1 MNAQDMYV
9 RDRSATGSILIAA
22 LSLLSFYTLALSSLP
37 RFEHYLGVDFAL
49 SPFIIVFFALMFFP
63 VIHRSGFPPAFFGIC
78 FDNWK
83 SAVIFSLAASLA
95 FIGAGAFL
103 KWAVILNSPSLA
115 GMGVLSCADVS
126 AGGMREVMT
135 SPWYWFAVSLY
146 LFLTPVQEF
155 VARCCVQAPLYASL
169 QGSEFR
175 RRSVSIIVANLM
187 FSAVHAHAGVAFAIA
202 SFIPGVFWGWIFART
217 NSLLAASLSHF
228 LIGGAGIFLFGI
240 QEFIQKFF

>member
-95 FIGAGAFL
+95 FIAAGAFL
-103 KWAVILNSPSLA
+103 KWAVILDSPSLA

-126 AGGMREVMT
+126 VGGDERGHGIALVLVRGEPLPFLDAGPRVCCALLRSGTALRQ
-135 SPWYWFAVSLY
+135 FAG
-146 LFLTPVQEF
+146 Q
-155 VARCCVQAPLYASL
+155 
-169 QGSEFR
+169 
-175 RRSVSIIVANLM
+175 
-187 FSAVHAHAGVAFAIA
+187 
-202 SFIPGVFWGWIFART
+202 
-217 NSLLAASLSHF
+217 
-228 LIGGAGIFLFGI
+228 
-240 QEFIQKFF
+240 